1 MEIPPENNAKGLCEA
16 EVQTRLAQYGYNEVS
31 EQPPGQLRAVL
42 KRLWAHPMD
51 ARNCAG
57 TRSGSGEDD

>member
-31 EQPPGQLRAVL
+31 EQPPGQR
-42 KRLWAHPMD
+42 KRRLSTVWQIL
-51 ARNCAG
+51 
-57 TRSGSGEDD
+57 